1 MAAADD
7 FKILDE
13 AVKDGKQSVTLP
25 DGRTFTL
32 EAARDE
38 RDRLGKEIAAA
49 KAAKDREQSSAKL
62 EIQNAETLV
71 QKAANVVTANLRA
84 FDKGNASAETVRRSQ
99 VKNYC
104 DTRQEFLARL
114 KSATVVTAPA
124 TVETAAATAPAT
136 AETVAGGVKV
146 LGREQRGESVTPVPE
161 EEDAPVVKPT
171 KVVITKTQVDKKLV
185 ELNLAD
191 TPENRKVARQAIK
204 DWHNCCAWC
213 CRYFVGAVVQT
224 ELSAVQLDVHRL
236 GSHQVCGCV

>member
-71 QKAANVVTANLRA
+71 QKAADVVTANLRA

-99 VKNYC
+99 QELQS
-104 DTRQEFLARL
+104 RQEGLARL

-124 TVETAAATAPAT
+124 TAATAATPASAT
-136 AETVAGGVKV
+136 RV
-146 LGREQRGESVTPVPE
+146 LSREQRGESVTPVPE

-224 ELSAVQLDVHRL
+224 ELSAVQLDVYRL
-236 GSHQVCGCV
+236 GSHQICGCV

>member
-71 QKAANVVTANLRA
+71 QKAADVVTANLRA
-84 FDKGNASAETVRRSQ
+84 FDKGNASAETVAASQ
-99 VKNYC
+99 ELLRY
-104 DTRQEFLARL
+104 RQEFLARL

-124 TVETAAATAPAT
+124 TAETAAVTAP
-136 AETVAGGVKV
+136 
-146 LGREQRGESVTPVPE
+146 LVP
-161 EEDAPVVKPT
+161 
-171 KVVITKTQVDKKLV
+171 
-185 ELNLAD
+185 
-191 TPENRKVARQAIK
+191 
-204 DWHNCCAWC
+204 NCC
-213 CRYFVGAVVQT
+213 
-224 ELSAVQLDVHRL
+224 
-236 GSHQVCGCV
+236 GC